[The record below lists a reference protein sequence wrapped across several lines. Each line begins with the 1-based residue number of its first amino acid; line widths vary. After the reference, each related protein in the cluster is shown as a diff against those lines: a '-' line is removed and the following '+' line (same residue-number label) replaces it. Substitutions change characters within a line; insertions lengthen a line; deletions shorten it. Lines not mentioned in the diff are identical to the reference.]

1 MGQHEEIWAPI
12 KATWSEADWAMY
24 NQIKTALQLEAQRIR
39 LGQLVKTGRLAKG
52 FSQRALADLTGV
64 QQREIC
70 RIEKYKGNP
79 TLATQHKLFSALGI
93 RNNFELTAA
102 A

>member
-12 KATWSEADWAMY
+12 KGSWSEAEWAFY
-24 NQIKTALQLEAQRIR
+24 NQGMQALQFEVQRVR
-39 LGQLVKTGRLAKG
+39 LGQLVKTARLAKG
-52 FSQRALADLTGV
+52 LSQRALAELTGV

-70 RIEKYKGNP
+70 RIENHKGNP

-93 RNNFELTAA
+93 RTVFEIPAA